1 VVERGKRARPKAR
14 LKKDS
19 GSRKSAKAKT
29 ADDPALEGIEL
40 LLEITEALKAE
51 RGDREKLWGSMIK
64 QTLKR
69 RRPGFNESSYG
80 FRSFSDLLEEAQAR
94 DLIDLE
100 MDEKSGGYIVKAIR
114 NG

>member
-1 VVERGKRARPKAR
+1 MVERGKRARPKAR
-14 LKKDS
+14 AKKDS
-19 GSRKSAKAKT
+19 GSRKTATKT

-94 DLIDLE
+94 NLIDLE